1 MSSVDL
7 DPMPDDLVARDVSHH
22 TSRAGHLVHRIGP
35 PARCVQTGAWI
46 KLKLDEAMR
55 LARSNERLDGRI
67 EMDDA

>member
-1 MSSVDL
+1 MTTWLRAMYLITQVEQGISSIEL
-7 DPMPDDLVARDVSHH
+7 ARRLGVM
-22 TSRAGHLVHRIGP
+22 
-35 PARCVQTGAWI
+35 QTGAWI